1 MLVDNNLWYHKVVT
15 LANIYLEKGEKRN
28 EDTGCDGA
36 QVVGNVVCS
45 RHSPGSA
52 VCLEIVYENV
62 DVFSEMQK

>member
-1 MLVDNNLWYHKVVT
+1 MISQGSYISKH
-15 LANIYLEKGEKRN
+15 IFGERVKKRN
-28 EDTGCDGA
+28 ENTGCDGA

-45 RHSPGSA
+45 RHSLGSA